1 MTLSARF
8 VASVAALLTLAGA
21 ASAQTRSSFF
31 TPESLDGVFVASSD
45 GLDYEVTLNLAP
57 TLLWNGNLYT
67 INSVFGFW
75 ALSNDDNLTPVNANF
90 VDGDGATWAVSNNNG
105 GAGGVA
111 GWDTNPNTGLT
122 PGQSLH
128 YVFSSLGGTVET
140 FGYHIRVNE
149 TFPNGFNTAFFTV
162 PTPGA
167 AALLG
172 LGGLT
177 ATRRR
182 RR

>member
-1 MTLSARF
+1 MTTPIRF
-8 VASVAALLTLAGA
+8 VASVAALLTLAGV
-21 ASAQTRSSFF
+21 ASAQTRSSF
-31 TPESLDGVFVASSD
+31 LDADSISGVTVTSPD
-45 GLDYEVTLNLAP
+45 GLDYEVAVSLAP
-57 TLLWNGNLYT
+57 ILVYQSNIYT

-75 ALSNDDNLTPVNANF
+75 VLSDDDDLSPVNANF
-90 VDGDGATWAVSNNNG
+90 VDGDGATWNANNSNS
-105 GAGGVA
+105 GAGGIA

-128 YVFSSLGGTVET
+128 FIFSSLGGTVET
-140 FGYHIRVNE
+140 YGFHIRVNE
-149 TFPNGFNTAFFTV
+149 TLPNGFNTAFFTI

-172 LGGLT
+172 LGGLA

-182 RR
+182 R